1 MPDYEV
7 KIKFHIFPYRKFN
20 ITATDEDEA
29 RKIANDQAKH
39 IIDTTDF
46 SIASIKTKKYLMDRF
61 L

>member
-20 ITATDEDEA
+20 ISARDEEEA
-29 RKIANDQAKH
+29 RKIASEQAQH
-39 IIDTTDF
+39 LIDTLDF
-46 SIASIKTKKYLMDRF
+46 TISSVKAKKYLMDRF